1 VANLQYMLAEAE
13 AETVEQAV
21 VILAL
26 EELTLAE
33 TLEHQ
38 QPLMA

>member
-21 VILAL
+21 VIAVV
-26 EELTLAE
+26 EEFILAE
-33 TLEHQ
+33 LLEHQ
-38 QPLMA
+38 QPSMA